1 MDGIEVFTFDC
12 RVAEED
18 IPHLFLQY
26 KKYDPYLDN
35 LGANLLILESAY
47 PMVHCCCLECGDEE
61 CTCGCECHEVYEF
74 AIEYLHAIAMRDGWE
89 HDEFERRVS
98 DEDELFDR
106 PLGPTSDCLTMIE
119 VEGYVSPD
127 MDMVMDKEQV
137 FLIRKHLS
145 ECMKCVDNVEL
156 WEGFGE

>member
-61 CTCGCECHEVYEF
+61 CTCGCECHEIYEF
-74 AIEYLHAIAMRDGWE
+74 AVEYLHAIAMRNGWD
-89 HDEFERRVS
+89 HDEFEKRAS
-98 DEDELFDR
+98 DEEELFYK
-106 PLGPTSDCLTMIE
+106 PLGPTSNCLSMIE
-119 VEGYVSPD
+119 VEEYMCSDGD
-127 MDMVMDKEQV
+127 MAMDKEQV
-137 FLIRKHLS
+137 SLIRQHLGVCV
-145 ECMKCVDNVEL
+145 ECIDNVEL
-156 WEGFGE
+156 WKRFEE